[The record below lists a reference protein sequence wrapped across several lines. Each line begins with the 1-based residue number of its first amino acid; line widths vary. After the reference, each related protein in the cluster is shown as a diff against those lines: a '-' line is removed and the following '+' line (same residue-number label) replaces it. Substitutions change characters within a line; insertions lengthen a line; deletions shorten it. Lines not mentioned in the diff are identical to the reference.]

1 MVLTINA
8 APSTPK
14 RRGSVAARHD
24 KSKCRGTG
32 DCEVVVMGLPSG
44 TPATLVREYI
54 NEMMVHYFICPSD
67 SPPIINCW
75 LEGFHN
81 ARYAVL
87 VFASAKLATRALDFN
102 GIPFLMEKLDI
113 HRRHEYEGPHPHRS
127 ECTASQLLPDKYL
140 PEGEERERWMC
151 KLDDLFNRYVWVE
164 PTEFRLQSKEEDNRK
179 LSACPSPTKYNGT
192 EVGRENTAQKAEK
205 VVVDDKRELLQ
216 TQHHIKQPTEQPSP
230 ERKEGHRSVQL
241 LDGEEIRQDDRNQ

>member
-1 MVLTINA
+1 MVLTISA
-8 APSTPK
+8 APSIPK

-113 HRRHEYEGPHPHRS
+113 HRRHEYEGPHPHQS

-140 PEGEERERWMC
+140 PEGKERERWMH
-151 KLDDLFNRYVWVE
+151 KLDDLFNCYVWVE
-164 PTEFRLQSKEEDNRK
+164 PTD
-179 LSACPSPTKYNGT
+179 
-192 EVGRENTAQKAEK
+192 VGLE
-205 VVVDDKRELLQ
+205 
-216 TQHHIKQPTEQPSP
+216 S
-230 ERKEGHRSVQL
+230 
-241 LDGEEIRQDDRNQ
+241 

>member
-113 HRRHEYEGPHPHRS
+113 HRRHEYEGPHPHQS
-127 ECTASQLLPDKYL
+127 ECTSSQLLPDKYL
-140 PEGEERERWMC
+140 PEGEERERWKD
-151 KLDDLFNRYVWVE
+151 KLDD
-164 PTEFRLQSKEEDNRK
+164 
-179 LSACPSPTKYNGT
+179 CG
-192 EVGRENTAQKAEK
+192 
-205 VVVDDKRELLQ
+205 
-216 TQHHIKQPTEQPSP
+216 
-230 ERKEGHRSVQL
+230 
-241 LDGEEIRQDDRNQ
+241 